1 MADDQAA
8 LLMSIALR
16 RVSERYAYA
25 VDSGDGDL
33 LAEQFVSDGVIVAPR
48 GTFEGLEQIR
58 GISAMLKQRYLKT
71 FHAVLNQVVNPTE
84 GGAEGETYCIARHY
98 SRDPAGRYLCYEMT
112 IRYLDRF
119 ARTSNG
125 WRLARRELV
134 VLGTHT
140 YEAQET
146 PN

>member
-1 MADDQAA
+1 MADDSAA
-8 LLMSIALR
+8 LLMAVALR
-16 RVSERYAYA
+16 HVSERYAYA

-33 LAEQFVSDGVIVAPR
+33 LAAQFTNDGVVESPR
-48 GTFEGLEQIR
+48 GRFEGHDQLR
-58 GISAMLKQRYLKT
+58 GIPTMVASRYLKT
-71 FHAVLNQVVNPTE
+71 FHAVLNQMVEPIE

-119 ARTSNG
+119 ARTSDG
-125 WRLARRELV
+125 WKLAHRALTV
-134 VLGTHT
+134 VGTNT

>member
-8 LLMSIALR
+8 LLMAIALR

-25 VDSGDGDL
+25 VDVGDGDL
-33 LAEQFVSDGVIVAPR
+33 LVAQFTPDGIVESPR
-48 GTFEGLEQIR
+48 GKFEGHEQLR
-58 GISAMLKQRYLKT
+58 GIPAMVAGRYLKT
-71 FHAVLNQVVNPTE
+71 FHAVLNQMVDPIE

-98 SRDPAGRYLCYEMT
+98 FRDPAGRYLCYEMT
-112 IRYLDRF
+112 IRYQDRF
-119 ARTSNG
+119 ARTSDG
-125 WRLARRELV
+125 WKLARRSLTV
-134 VLGTHT
+134 VGTHT

>member
-8 LLMSIALR
+8 LLMAMALR

-33 LAEQFVSDGVIVAPR
+33 LAAQFTPDGVVESPR
-48 GTFEGLEQIR
+48 GKFEGHEQLC
-58 GISAMLKQRYLKT
+58 GIPAMVAGRYLKT
-71 FHAVLNQVVNPTE
+71 FHAVLNQMIEPIE

-98 SRDPAGRYLCYEMT
+98 SRDPAGHYLCYEMT
-112 IRYLDRF
+112 IRYRDRF
-119 ARTSNG
+119 ARTSDG
-125 WRLARRELV
+125 WKLARRALTV
-134 VLGTHT
+134 VSTHT
-140 YEAQET
+140 YEAQEM